1 MTPRAGSRGGLAALI
16 PALFWAVV
24 ILVLGLAGASLAAP
38 KFPPLTGRVVDD
50 AHMLSPQAAQ
60 KLDGELAALEQQ
72 TGRQVVVA
80 TIPDL
85 QGYPIEDYGY
95 QLGRTWGVGQKGKN
109 DGVVFL
115 VAPND
120 RKVRIE
126 VGYGLEPVLTDALS
140 STIIQSRVL
149 PEFRAGRMEGGVVAG
164 AEAVIQQLGLPD
176 DQAKAIASA
185 PPQPQPAA
193 HVSRGHIPVF
203 FLLFVA
209 FWVIS
214 SVLRGLG
221 GRRGGGMGGWWWLP
235 FMFLGGGR
243 GGGWGDGGGGG
254 GGGFSGGGGSFGG
267 GGSSGS
273 W

>member
-1 MTPRAGSRGGLAALI
+1 MTKSMGPRGLAV
-16 PALFWAVV
+16 AVLAFV
-24 ILVLGLAGASLAAP
+24 AFAGAALAAP
-38 KFPPLTGRVVDD
+38 KFPPLTGRVVDN
-50 AHMLSPQAAQ
+50 AQMLSPGAAQ
-60 KLDGELAALEQQ
+60 KLSDELAALEQK
-72 TGRQVVVA
+72 TGRQMVVA
-80 TIPDL
+80 TVPDL

-95 QLGRTWGVGQKGKN
+95 QLGRAWGIGDKTRN

-140 STIIQSRVL
+140 STIIQAKVL
-149 PEFRAGRMEGGVVAG
+149 PDFRAGKMEQGVLDG

-176 DQAKAIASA
+176 DEAKALAAA
-185 PPQPQPAA
+185 PPADQP
-193 HVSRGHIPVF
+193 VSLQAQSSHIPSFLVLLVVF
-203 FLLFVA
+203 
-209 FWVIS
+209 WIIT

-221 GRRGGGMGGWWWLP
+221 GRRTSGLWWLP
-235 FMFLGGGR
+235 FLFMGGGGR
-243 GGGWGDGGGGG
+243 DRGGWSGGGFGGGGG